1 MQGAAS
7 IDGSVLAIKLNV
19 LVFLPVLCDDF
30 NILALVG
37 SVTQVKCES
46 KARRRKKK
54 QTKTNTN
61 RPNMN
66 TDKF

>member
-37 SVTQVKCES
+37 SVTQVECES
-46 KARRRKKK
+46 KARRRKKNKQK
-54 QTKTNTN
+54 QTRKGQI
-61 RPNMN
+61 
-66 TDKF
+66 